1 MRPQKAQKAQNET
14 RSPSDEEGDAGAA
27 QDPRLFS
34 IVILAPIIQLSVLGY
49 AATTDVK
56 DIPIVDRRCGSI
68 DGEPRAGPRFE
79 ASANFKIVGDAGST
93 TRSIHIWMAAGRGW
107 R

>member
-1 MRPQKAQKAQNET
+1 MRRVLHLMRKELLEL
-14 RSPSDEEGDAGAA
+14 R
-27 QDPRLFS
+27 QDPRLFG

-56 DIPIVDRRCGSI
+56 DIPIAIVDADRSTASR
-68 DGEPRAGPRFE
+68 ELVHRFE
-79 ASANFKIVGDAGST
+79 ASANFKIVGDAGLDRA
-93 TRSIHIWMAAGRGW
+93 RSIRISIAARPGW